1 MTKMVKISM
10 GASVTGL
17 LLLAV
22 AVRVAYILTV
32 APADLRWKDE
42 QVYDRIAWR
51 LAETGRF
58 ESNPDEAAPALPAS
72 LALVY
77 KCFGHSYVAARL
89 VQAILGGVLVL
100 AIYGTG
106 LCLFDRPTA
115 TLAALGVALYP
126 QLIYLSSVFYAE
138 HLFAVLLAV
147 TIFCLARWQGQGVRW
162 LVAGGVTL
170 GLGALC
176 RPVGLAVVPFVAAY
190 VVWRAPVGRRLVM
203 GAAIVAATALTILPW
218 TMRNAVVFHR
228 FVPVATGYGV
238 QLWRGNNDLARG
250 DADDR
255 HLVPLNSLWQERAAA
270 LPEARRVKVTQEAT
284 QLLDDLKALPPV
296 DHDRRMMVE
305 GWRWLR
311 AHPGRFIALSAR
323 RLVTLYSAFT
333 RTMTENEAANRWSR
347 LVAAVSFYPVLALGL
362 AGFVVAWRRNPASW
376 IIPAVIAGVT
386 LAYLPATACT
396 RFRLPVDAFWILLAS
411 VTVTGVWRRR
421 TNTN

>member
-1 MTKMVKISM
+1 MAKI
-10 GASVTGL
+10 TGL
-17 LLLAV
+17 FLLAV
-22 AVRVAYILTV
+22 AVRVAYVLMF
-32 APADLRWKDE
+32 APAELQWKDE
-42 QVYDRIAWR
+42 QVYDRIGWR

-58 ESNPDEAAPALPAS
+58 ESNPDEAVPALPVS
-72 LALVY
+72 LALTY
-77 KCFGHSYVAARL
+77 KCFGHSYVAARV

-100 AIYGTG
+100 AIYGAG
-106 LCLFDRPTA
+106 LSLFDRACA

-147 TIFCLARWQGQGVRW
+147 AVFCLARWDGKGARW

-176 RPVGLAVVPFVAAY
+176 RPVGIAVIPFAAAY
-190 VVWRAPVGRRLVM
+190 VFWRAPVGRRWAM
-203 GAAIVAATALTILPW
+203 GAAIVATSLLTILPW
-218 TMRNAVVFHR
+218 TIRNAVVFHR

-255 HLVPLNSLWQERAAA
+255 HLIPLSPVWQERAAA
-270 LPEARRVKVTQEAT
+270 LPEARRAEAIQEGT
-284 QLLDDLKALPPV
+284 RLLDELKALPPG
-296 DHDRRMMVE
+296 DGDRRLAVE
-305 GWRWLR
+305 GWRWLG

-347 LVAAVSFYPVLALGL
+347 LVAAVSFYPVLVLGL
-362 AGFVVAWRRNPASW
+362 IGIVVAWRRNPVSW

-411 VTVTGVWRRR
+411 VTVTGLGRFR
-421 TNTN
+421 NKDQ